1 MDRNDAIATAC
12 AALKP
17 AVDAGVFSGH
27 PTRLKRFLLKF
38 SMTSLAHDARTWDET
53 AFRYDDERGG
63 PVVTKANAGDAEA
76 DAVLREI
83 ATAQLQEGLPRNLAA
98 YVRNVLAGQNPPDS
112 RGRPRNFDRDI
123 IIHYVV
129 KKIRGLGFEATRNEA
144 SKTDSACTIVNRI
157 RCAHV
162 REERRANLAGGS
174 AQYSSNAQSCRP
186 HRASSNIRTTPVLS

>member
-1 MDRNDAIATAC
+1 MDRNDAIGTAR

-17 AVDAGVFSGH
+17 AVVAGVFSGH

-38 SMTSLAHDARTWDET
+38 SMTSLAHDGRTWDET

-83 ATAQLQEGLPRNLAA
+83 ASAQLQEGLPRNLAA
-98 YVRNVLAGQNPPDS
+98 YVRNVLAGRNLLDS

-123 IIHYVV
+123 CIHYVV
-129 KKIRGLGFEATRNEA
+129 EKIRGLGFEATRNEA
-144 SKTDSACTIVNRI
+144 SKTDSACAIVAAALTELDVRMSEKNVERIWLGVQRSIPAMRNRD
-157 RCAHV
+157 
-162 REERRANLAGGS
+162 G
-174 AQYSSNAQSCRP
+174 
-186 HRASSNIRTTPVLS
+186 RTELPPTS